1 MWHANSARVTNSMKM
16 NYAGER
22 GALLAGVQRE
32 YPRRDDY
39 LAHLDAFLDG
49 L

>member
-1 MWHANSARVTNSMKM
+1 M

-32 YPRRDDY
+32 YGRKQYYVD
-39 LAHLDAFLDG
+39 HLERFMGSL
-49 L
+49 

>member
-1 MWHANSARVTNSMKM
+1 M

-32 YPRRDDY
+32 YGRKQYYVD
-39 LAHLDAFLDG
+39 HLERFMESL
-49 L
+49 